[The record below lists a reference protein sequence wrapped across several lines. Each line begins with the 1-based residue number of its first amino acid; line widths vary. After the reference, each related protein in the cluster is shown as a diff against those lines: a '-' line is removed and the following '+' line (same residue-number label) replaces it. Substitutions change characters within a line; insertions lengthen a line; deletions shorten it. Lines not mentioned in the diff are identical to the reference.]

1 VAKKKV
7 QEEKP
12 PGQQWLVTFSDCMT
26 LLLCFFVLLLSFSSF
41 DEQSLS
47 RLEGVMDVRHFREM
61 TKIPERVPE
70 SEVTRPK
77 TVLDQTREGSDRI
90 MDVDPQVIHHPKRR
104 DQVFDSDVYKASKT
118 LYIPSDRLFEKG
130 TAQWKREG
138 RGILRQIA
146 ELVVLVPS
154 HVSIAESSLAR
165 EGQATDLG
173 LMRSMAVMKYL
184 VVKSGL
190 DAGQFG
196 VMGSDPGLINRFA
209 GRRVI
214 QISLRNKGLLK

>member
-1 VAKKKV
+1 MAKKKV
-7 QEEKP
+7 PEDKP
-12 PGQQWLVTFSDCMT
+12 PGQGWLVTFSDCMT

-47 RLEGVMDVRHFREM
+47 RLEGVMDVRHFQEM
-61 TKIPERVPE
+61 TDIKERVPE
-70 SEVTRPK
+70 SDVTRPK
-77 TVLDQTREGSDRI
+77 TVIDQTRLGSDRI
-90 MDVDPQVIHHPKRR
+90 MDIDPKVIHYPKRR
-104 DQVFDSDVYKASKT
+104 RQVLDTDVYKSRKV
-118 LYIPSDRLFEKG
+118 LYIPSDRLFREG

-138 RGILRQIA
+138 REVLRQIA
-146 ELVVLVPS
+146 ELIRLVPS
-154 HVSIAESSLAR
+154 HVTIAESSRPR

-190 DAGQFG
+190 DSEQFG

-209 GRRVI
+209 GRSVI
-214 QISLRNKGLLK
+214 QVTLRNKGLLR

>member
-1 VAKKKV
+1 
-7 QEEKP
+7 
-12 PGQQWLVTFSDCMT
+12 SDCMT

-47 RLEGVMDVRHFREM
+47 RLEGVMDVRHFRDM
-61 TKIPERVPE
+61 TEIRERVPE

-77 TVLDQTREGSDRI
+77 TVLDQTRDGSDRI
-90 MDVDPQVIHHPKRR
+90 MDVDPKVIHHPKRR

-118 LYIPSDRLFEKG
+118 LYIPSDRLFRKG
-130 TAQWKREG
+130 TAHWKREG
-138 RGILRQIA
+138 RDILRQIA
-146 ELVVLVPS
+146 ELIVLVPS
-154 HVSIAESSLAR
+154 HVSIAESTLDR

-190 DAGQFG
+190 DSEQFG

-214 QISLRNKGLLK
+214 QISLRNKGLLR